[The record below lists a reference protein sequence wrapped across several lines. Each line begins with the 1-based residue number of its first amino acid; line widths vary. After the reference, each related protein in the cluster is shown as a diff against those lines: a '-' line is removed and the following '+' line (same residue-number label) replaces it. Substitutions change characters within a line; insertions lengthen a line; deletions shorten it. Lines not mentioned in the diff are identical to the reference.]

1 MSHHLLNAFHVC
13 AVLDHMYRERM
24 PQSMRCYV
32 VRDPRAGNIVLQDL
46 PESLA
51 AHFMSLAVCKKR
63 GFRSVPDEIIT
74 SVLYIFR
81 KQVSA
86 GIPDGN
92 DPFFLVSTA
101 DYISQLKIDVF
112 QFHME
117 NICQPLFS
125 T

>member
-1 MSHHLLNAFHVC
+1 
-13 AVLDHMYRERM
+13 
-24 PQSMRCYV
+24 
-32 VRDPRAGNIVLQDL
+32 NIVLQDL

-92 DPFFLVSTA
+92 DPFFLVSAA
-101 DYISQLKIDVF
+101 DYISQLTIDVF
-112 QFHME
+112 QFHLDMSAAAPSSRV
-117 NICQPLFS
+117 QKFKRRLVAYALG
-125 T
+125 